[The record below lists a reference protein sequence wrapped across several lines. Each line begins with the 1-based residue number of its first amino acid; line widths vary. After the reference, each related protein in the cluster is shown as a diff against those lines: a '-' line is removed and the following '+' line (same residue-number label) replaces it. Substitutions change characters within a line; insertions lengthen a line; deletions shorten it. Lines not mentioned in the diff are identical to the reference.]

1 MKEKAGGSAAE
12 FKALKILE
20 KKKVVKLKQI
30 EHTLNEKNIL
40 AAIDFPFLINM
51 VGSFKDNSNLYMVLD
66 FAPGGELFSHLRRAG
81 RFPEKRT
88 QVSVCEKHS
97 NQSIKYIKSYHQITT
112 NQMGSLYNP
121 VHHEWLLDDN
131 DWMLLLD
138 HWSSRSLS
146 SRNEN

>member
-88 QVSVCEKHS
+88 QVSVCVRKTLKSINQIYQELPS
-97 NQSIKYIKSYHQITT
+97 NYHQSNGLAI
-112 NQMGSLYNP
+112 QP
-121 VHHEWLLDDN
+121 CPP
-131 DWMLLLD
+131 
-138 HWSSRSLS
+138 
-146 SRNEN
+146 